1 MTIFSRQFIIVSGLI
16 FNVIASGRIEMKSKK
31 QLPKR
36 PNNINKKGQTKDP
49 DGTVL
54 KYTIVDEI
62 VIPQSD
68 APQKLIYLQKIVF
81 DTIKRVELRL
91 CYYIIGKLP
100 KMKGKWVFG
109 QYATFLPEKD
119 FKVIVNKAR
128 KKGWI

>member
-1 MTIFSRQFIIVSGLI
+1 MG
-16 FNVIASGRIEMKSKK
+16 SKI
-31 QLPKR
+31 QYPER
-36 PNNINKKGQTKDP
+36 PNNINKKGRTKDP
-49 DGTVL
+49 DGTIL

-62 VIPQSD
+62 VMPQSD

-81 DTIKRVELRL
+81 DNIKRVELRL

-119 FKVIVNKAR
+119 FKIIVNKAR

>member
-1 MTIFSRQFIIVSGLI
+1 
-16 FNVIASGRIEMKSKK
+16 MKSKATYPEK
-31 QLPKR
+31 
-36 PNNINKKGQTKDP
+36 PNNKGKRGQTKDHA
-49 DGTVL
+49 DGTIA

-68 APQKLIYLQKIVF
+68 APHKLIYLQKIEF
-81 DTIKRVELRL
+81 ESKKIELRL

-119 FKVIVNKAR
+119 FKKIISEAR

>member
-1 MTIFSRQFIIVSGLI
+1 M
-16 FNVIASGRIEMKSKK
+16 NSKI
-31 QLPKR
+31 QLPER
-36 PNNINKKGQTKDP
+36 PNNINKKGQAKDP

-68 APQKLIYLQKIVF
+68 APHKLIYLQKIVF
-81 DTIKRVELRL
+81 DNIKRVELRL

-119 FKVIVNKAR
+119 FKTIVNKAR

>member
-1 MTIFSRQFIIVSGLI
+1 
-16 FNVIASGRIEMKSKK
+16 MKSKTTYPEETNHK
-31 QLPKR
+31 G
-36 PNNINKKGQTKDP
+36 KKGQTKDP
-49 DGTVL
+49 ADGTIS

-68 APQKLIYLQKIVF
+68 APHKLIYLQKIEF
-81 DTIKRVELRL
+81 ESKKIELRL

-109 QYATFLPEKD
+109 QYATFLPEED
-119 FKVIVNKAR
+119 FKKIINKAR